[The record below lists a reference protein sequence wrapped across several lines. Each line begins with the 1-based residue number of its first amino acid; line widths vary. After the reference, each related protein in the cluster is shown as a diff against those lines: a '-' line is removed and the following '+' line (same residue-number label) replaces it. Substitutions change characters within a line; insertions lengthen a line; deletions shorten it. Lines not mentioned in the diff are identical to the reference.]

1 MNLERRLE
9 DIRAALKQIDW
20 FSTDEQVDYD
30 LDASS
35 GTLFLRGKISMFNDT
50 ILEFTESITPG
61 WLRYRYQYMRK
72 DGGLIF
78 RYDNIGHYPDMITFP
93 HHKHYPDRVVESEP
107 ADLRR
112 VVEEIIELFATS

>member
-30 LDASS
+30 LDGSS
-35 GTLFLRGKISMFNDT
+35 GTLFIRGKISLFNDT
-50 ILEFTESITPG
+50 ILEFTESISPG

-72 DGGLIF
+72 DGSLIF
-78 RYDNIGHYPDMITFP
+78 RYDNVPHHPNMATFP
-93 HHKHYPDRVVESEP
+93 HHKHYSDRVIENEP

-112 VVEEIIELFATS
+112 VIEEIIELFAAS